1 MSRNAGASVA
11 GAFLTIECLWNWLL
25 EVIHMSKALRDELDE
40 YSQQIHQAFASKIH
54 HRIAPWHILSC
65 IPLIL
70 TRSSK
75 NLVPSLLEL

>member
-25 EVIHMSKALRDELDE
+25 EVIDMSKALRDELDE
-40 YSQQIHQAFASKIH
+40 YSQQIH